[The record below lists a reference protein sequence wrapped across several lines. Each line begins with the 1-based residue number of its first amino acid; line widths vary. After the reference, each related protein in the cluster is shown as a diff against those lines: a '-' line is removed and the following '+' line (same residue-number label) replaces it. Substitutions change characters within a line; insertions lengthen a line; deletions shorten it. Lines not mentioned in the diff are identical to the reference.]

1 MDHKLKVVMSLLF
14 FAAGLTG
21 SAQQALHMDE
31 NGLEAAMERSKV
43 EHKPVLLMCYA
54 SWCPHCAAMRKTVF
68 TDPSVVDFC
77 TEHFICAAQDMEKG
91 EGVELHQSL
100 KIESYPTFI
109 IFDSQGTTL
118 YRMTGEFKPQ
128 QFISEGMYALQPE
141 KQLPHLKQQFENDVS
156 NPDNCLLYL
165 RALKKG
171 GLDCSSMVKAYF
183 ATQSEKQLLTETNW
197 MIISNGITDINSRE
211 FQFVLSHQ
219 KEFAAIT
226 SPERVGRKII
236 YLVKELL
243 NPLVMTKDTVNYF
256 IKREPA
262 AAIHLYQVDSVLF
275 YLDILLFESTGNW
288 KAYQKTTLASAGTYD
303 WNSYSR
309 LIEIAN
315 VYLNH
320 ISDTTAIAQA
330 VKWTKRS
337 LELQKEY
344 GTCILGAKLDLKIN
358 NKQDAIQLLKQ
369 GKSIALKDGW
379 DFTEG
384 DQLLEELQKR

>member
-1 MDHKLKVVMSLLF
+1 MDHKLKVVMLLLF
-14 FAAGLTG
+14 FVAWQTG
-21 SAQQALHMDE
+21 SAQQTLHLEE
-31 NGLEAAMERSKV
+31 NGLEAALERSKA

-54 SWCPHCAAMRKTVF
+54 SWCPHCAVMRKTVF
-68 TDPSVVDFC
+68 TDPAVADFYN
-77 TEHFICAAQDMEKG
+77 EHFICAAQDMEKG

-118 YRMTGEFKPQ
+118 YRMTGEFKAQ

-141 KQLPHLKQQFENDVS
+141 KQLPYLKQQFENDVS
-156 NPDNCLLYL
+156 NADNCLRYL

-183 ATQSEKQLLTETNW
+183 ATQNEKQLLTEMNW

-226 SPERVGRKII
+226 SPDRVERKII
-236 YLVKELL
+236 YLVREML
-243 NPLVMTKDTVNYF
+243 NPLVMAKDTVNYF

-262 AAIHLYQVDSVLF
+262 AAIHLYQVDSLLF
-275 YLDILLFESTGNW
+275 YFDILLSESTGNW
-288 KAYQKTTLASAGTYD
+288 KAYQKTSLTSVGTYD

-315 VYLNH
+315 VYLNRV
-320 ISDTTAIAQA
+320 SDTTAIAQA

-358 NKQDAIQLLKQ
+358 NKQDAILMLKQ
-369 GKSIALKDGW
+369 GKSIAKKDGW
-379 DFTEG
+379 DYTEG
-384 DQLLEELQKR
+384 DKLLEELQKR

>member
-1 MDHKLKVVMSLLF
+1 MKHIMRVIGLLII
-14 FAAGLTG
+14 FATVKTVI
-21 SAQQALHMDE
+21 AQQVFHLEEIGLAAAL
-31 NGLEAAMERSKV
+31 ERSNA

-68 TDPSVVDFC
+68 TDSGVADFYN
-77 TEHFICAAQDMEKG
+77 EHFICVAQDMEKG
-91 EGVELHQSL
+91 EGVELHESL

-109 IFDSQGTTL
+109 FFDSQGTTL
-118 YRMTGEFKPQ
+118 YRMTGEFKAA

-141 KQLPHLKQQFENDVS
+141 KQLPHLKQLFENDVS
-156 NPDNCLLYL
+156 NADNCLLYL

-183 ATQSEKQLLTETNW
+183 ATQNEKQLLSEKNW
-197 MIISNGITDINSRE
+197 LIISNGITDINSRE

-226 SPERVGRKII
+226 STERVERKII
-236 YLVKELL
+236 YLVREML
-243 NPLVMTKDTVNYF
+243 NPLVAAKDTVNYF

-262 AAIHLYQVDSVLF
+262 AAIHLYQVDSLLF
-275 YLDILLFESTGNW
+275 YFDVLLSESTGNW
-288 KAYQKTTLASAGTYD
+288 KAYQKTTLASVGTYD

-315 VYLNH
+315 VYLSH
-320 ISDTTAIAQA
+320 ISDTMALAQA

-344 GTCILGAKLDLKIN
+344 GTCILGAKLDLKRN
-358 NKQDAIQLLKQ
+358 NKQDAIQLLQQ
-369 GKSIALKDGW
+369 GKKIALKDGW
-379 DFTEG
+379 DYTEG
-384 DQLLEELQKR
+384 DKLLEELQKK